1 MKLHNDISRCVDEKC
16 LFKEK
21 CARWTQIFRLRDTG
35 DKWLS
40 FCATMY
46 EEGDS
51 RKKEC
56 DYFIKD

>member
-21 CARWTQIFRLRDTG
+21 CARWMQKNSGGEWT
-35 DKWLS
+35 S
-40 FCATMY
+40 FCSTMY

-51 RKKEC
+51 REKEC
-56 DYFIKD
+56 DYFIRD